1 MRAVTYRFHD
11 FRLSPAAHELWRADA
26 RLVLPPRVLACL
38 CHLIEQ
44 RERAVG
50 RDELIRA
57 VWHRDNVS
65 DIQLG
70 QLILRA
76 RRAVGDE
83 GTLQHSI
90 RTVVGFGYRWVAP
103 TETEAAVP
111 AEPVGT
117 TGRDD
122 ELDDERDAVARTRD
136 RPAPTADPPLR
147 NVQRVPSADRTA
159 AASRWSRRNALAWAS
174 LAALCGAGLLLFGY
188 FPSTKQDTFVA
199 ATDARVAV
207 LPLAIDAADE
217 NAWLRLGGMD
227 LVAERLRRG
236 GLAVAR
242 SETTLNG
249 LGADARIDAAAAL
262 ERLQRIGETRLL
274 IDGELAGGG
283 RSADAWTVRLRART
297 ADGVVAGAE
306 AKSGEA
312 VAALREASDRLLAA
326 LGRAPPSGDAGPA
339 TEYVQRARAAL
350 LADEP
355 ARAREILETAPAPL
369 REDGELR
376 FYLAQSLARSGQFA
390 QADGALTAL
399 LGDVSMADDARL
411 RLRIL
416 AARGLARVR
425 IGRLQEARA
434 DFAAATSQPHA
445 QDFPA
450 ELGEAYNGRA
460 IAAIALHDFDD
471 GSAELG
477 RARLQLERA
486 GDALGVAHVDA
497 NLGLLEYERGALAQA
512 NAHLA
517 SAAQRFEAFSSARER
532 VSALS
537 GLLLVQQ
544 AQLQNT
550 AALATSARLW
560 AGVEQAGDPVQKRA
574 LILRRAGALL
584 VTGGLR
590 ETGRLLDAVS
600 ADPGPNLHD
609 TRDDERLQLLRT
621 ELALREGRM
630 ADAAREAS
638 TLPHALP
645 TTGDD
650 DLRALAALVR
660 GRALPDQALPPD
672 ETAQLALAA
681 PSPAA
686 LPLRALLAAERAQR
700 AGRFAEAQPL
710 FRQALSL
717 AESGG
722 IPFVIATVAGSY
734 ASVLLDQRSLDEAA
748 ALIGRVSVW
757 AGDDFDCA
765 LLQLRLAVANGDAQA
780 WSKASSAALR
790 LAGERTIPP
799 QLARP
804 PSPQAR

>member
-1 MRAVTYRFHD
+1 MRAASYRFHD
-11 FRLSPAAHELWRADA
+11 FRLSPAAHELWCGDE

-103 TETEAAVP
+103 TEIEVAVP
-111 AEPVGT
+111 EELPAAAD
-117 TGRDD
+117 RDD
-122 ELDDERDAVARTRD
+122 ERGTVVWTQD
-136 RPAPTADPPLR
+136 RPASMAGPLPRDIQRAPSIDTA
-147 NVQRVPSADRTA
+147 A
-159 AASRWSRRNALAWAS
+159 AASRRPRRKGLALAA
-174 LAALCGAGLLLFGY
+174 LAALCIAGLLLFGD
-188 FPSTKQDTFVA
+188 FHSTKQETFVA
-199 ATDARVAV
+199 ATDARIAV
-207 LPLAIDAADE
+207 LPLVIDAADE

-249 LGADARIDAAAAL
+249 LGADARVDAAAAL

-274 IDGELAGGG
+274 VDGELAGSG
-283 RSADAWTVRLRART
+283 RSADGWTARLRART

-312 VAALREASDRLLAA
+312 VAALREVSDRLLAA
-326 LGRAPPSGDAGPA
+326 LGRAPPSGDTGLA

-355 ARAREILETAPAPL
+355 AHAREILETAPAAL

-376 FYLAQSLARSGQFA
+376 FYLAQSLARGGQFA
-390 QADGALTAL
+390 PADSALTAL
-399 LGDVSMADDARL
+399 LGDVSIADDPRL

-425 IGRLQEARA
+425 IGRLQDARA
-434 DFAAATSQPHA
+434 DFATAIAQPHA

-471 GSAELG
+471 GSADLG

-574 LILRRAGALL
+574 LVLRRARALFA
-584 VTGGLR
+584 TGSLR
-590 ETGRLLDAVS
+590 ESGRLLDAIS

-621 ELALREGRM
+621 ELALREGRR

-638 TLPHALP
+638 TLPRALP
-645 TTGDD
+645 ATGDD
-650 DLRALAALVR
+650 DLRALSALVR
-660 GRALPDQALPPD
+660 ARALPNEALQPD
-672 ETAQLALAA
+672 EVAQLALAA

-700 AGRFAEAQPL
+700 AGGLEKAQPS

-734 ASVLLDQRSLDEAA
+734 ASVLLDRGSLDEAA
-748 ALIGRVSVW
+748 PLIGRISVW
-757 AGDDFDCA
+757 AGDDFECA
-765 LLQLRLAVANGDAQA
+765 LLQLRLAVADGDAPA
-780 WSKASSAALR
+780 RSKAYGTAVR
-790 LAGERTIPP
+790 IAGERAIPAE
-799 QLARP
+799 LARP
-804 PSPQAR
+804 PSPKAR